1 MKSIGV
7 TEYDPYIYSAVMA
20 HSLSMTQDGIEPQQ
34 FMNLLTTS
42 QDPVMKEAVQN
53 LVEGDI
59 SGYINVFKENNK
71 MTKNEAT
78 KLQRDIQQM
87 IMGYNVLGQQ
97 LNQ

>member
-1 MKSIGV
+1 
-7 TEYDPYIYSAVMA
+7 
-20 HSLSMTQDGIEPQQ
+20 
-34 FMNLLTTS
+34 
-42 QDPVMKEAVQN
+42 MKEAVQN